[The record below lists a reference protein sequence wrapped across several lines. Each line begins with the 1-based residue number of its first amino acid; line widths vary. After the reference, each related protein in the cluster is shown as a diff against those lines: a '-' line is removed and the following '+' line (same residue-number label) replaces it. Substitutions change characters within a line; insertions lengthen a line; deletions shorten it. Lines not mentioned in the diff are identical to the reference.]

1 MTIFKDQNLV
11 TVPVL
16 ILFDKSNLQMEES
29 DLIEKLRARLESEN
43 YYFNTQYINF
53 SDTKA
58 IEEIYY
64 GLDWLSS
71 VMKPI
76 IE

>member
-1 MTIFKDQNLV
+1 
-11 TVPVL
+11 
-16 ILFDKSNLQMEES
+16 MEES

>member
-1 MTIFKDQNLV
+1 MVTIFKDQNLV

-43 YYFNTQYINF
+43 YYFNTLSILF
-53 SDTKA
+53 RDV
-58 IEEIYY
+58 EIF
-64 GLDWLSS
+64 
-71 VMKPI
+71 
-76 IE
+76 ENA